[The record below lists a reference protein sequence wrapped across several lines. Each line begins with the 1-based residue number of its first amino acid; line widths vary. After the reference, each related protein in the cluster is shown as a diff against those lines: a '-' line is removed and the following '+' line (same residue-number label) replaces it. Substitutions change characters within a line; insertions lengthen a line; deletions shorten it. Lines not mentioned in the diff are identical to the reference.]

1 MQYMM
6 LIFEDEAVMKRG
18 AEEKGFEA
26 YMAPWFKY
34 TTDMREAGVLVSGE
48 PLEEAK
54 LATTLSVRDGK
65 RQVQDGPFLA
75 TKEQLGG
82 FYILEV
88 SNLDE
93 AMAWAERCPSA
104 DTGFLEL
111 RPIAN
116 LGG

>member
-6 LIFEDEAVMKRG
+6 LIFEDETVMQRETE
-18 AEEKGFEA
+18 AKGFEA
-26 YMAPWFKY
+26 YMAPWFAY
-34 TTDMREAGVLVSGE
+34 TTAMREAGVLLGGE

-54 LATTLSVRDGK
+54 MATTLSIRDGK

-82 FYILEV
+82 FYLMEV
-88 SNLDE
+88 ESLDQ
-93 AMAWAERCPSA
+93 AMEWAAKCPA
-104 DTGFLEL
+104 AQTGFLEL